1 MELVNRLAQNKK
13 DLVGKWLQKTMAAYP
28 TESLA
33 VFERNKDPFTNPLP
47 HIISKNIG
55 LLFDELLQ
63 GVDVNKVAPILDNIV
78 RIKAVQDSS
87 PSQAIDFIFDLK
99 LVIRDAIAQELR
111 EGKYLE
117 ELLTIEIEIDKMALL
132 SFDIYTKCREKLYEI
147 RANEIRNQTHM
158 LIRTVNELGNKRK
171 RGRN

>member
-1 MELVNRLAQNKK
+1 MELVDWLAQNRK
-13 DLVGKWLQKTMAAYP
+13 DLVGKWLQKTMAVYP

-33 VFERNKDPFTNPLP
+33 IFERNKDQFTNPLP
-47 HIISKNIG
+47 HIISENIA
-55 LLFDELLQ
+55 LLFDEILQ
-63 GVDVNKVAPILDNIV
+63 GVNADKVAPILDRIV

-87 PSQAIDFIFDLK
+87 PSQAINFIFDLK
-99 LVIRDAIAQELR
+99 LVIRDEIAQELQ
-111 EGKYLE
+111 EGRYVE

-158 LIRTVNELGNKRK
+158 LVRTVNELGNKRK